1 MPVSTILVLV
11 ALAASVLMFFRGGS
25 RLGSLIALV
34 ASGVAATM
42 AFGILSLTLKGV
54 PLPLILG
61 AALAGGGVLT
71 WLGSD
76 DKLVITASAVV
87 MTVGAMQVLTAL

>member
-34 ASGVAATM
+34 ASGVEATM
-42 AFGILSLTLKGV
+42 AFGVLSLALKGV

-61 AALAGGGVLT
+61 AALAGGSVVT
-71 WLGSD
+71 WLASD
-76 DKLVITASAVV
+76 DKLIITAAAVA
-87 MTVGAMQVLTAL
+87 MTIGGMQVLAAL